1 MTRPSALI
9 IEDDPK
15 QGVIF
20 QVALQ
25 QAGFDA
31 DVDQD
36 GKLFAERLANPPPAL
51 IILDIHL
58 PFASG
63 IDIFKQIKSSENW
76 AKAVVI
82 VATADLL
89 LSKSLEGRADH
100 VLVKP
105 VSVRRIMNIVSTRW
119 PALSAAGLPE
129 NKEARYG

>member
-15 QGVIF
+15 QGIIF

-31 DVDQD
+31 DIDPD
-36 GKLFAERLANPPPAL
+36 GKLFSARLANPPPAL

-63 IDIFKQIKSSENW
+63 IDIFEQIKSNENW

-89 LSKSLEGRADH
+89 LSKSLEGKAEY
-100 VLVKP
+100 VLIKP
-105 VSVRRIMNIVSTRW
+105 VSVTRIMNIVSTRW
-119 PALSAAGLPE
+119 PAQIPAGLPE
-129 NKEARYG
+129 DKEVRYG